1 MDWTDLKV
9 CPYITLLHNGE
20 VELEIEY
27 SKGIH
32 IKGIDLWLD
41 AEGVVD
47 FSFVSHAHIDHV
59 ARHKRI
65 LATPQTAKLYESRM
79 GKKTEVKV
87 LKYHQPYR
95 LRGATIELFPSGH
108 VLGSAQIMIQ
118 KGGVSLVYTGDFKL
132 RRGWTAEK
140 AEIKK
145 CDILIMESTFGLP
158 RYIFPPK
165 REVEKQIVDFVE
177 EAFSHNRIPVILA
190 YTLGKAQEAMKLLGN
205 RGFKLSVHGSI
216 CKLASVYEEFGV
228 KFRNYVPY
236 RPENLKGRVLI
247 APPWTKNSRMILNI
261 PRKRTALL
269 TGWAVDG
276 QAKNWYG
283 ADKLLPLSDHADFS
297 ELLEYAQKA
306 NPTKIYTVHGF
317 SEFVNHLKDQGFD
330 AEELRQRGKGF
341 RLSKE
346 LLLNYDLFRIL

>member
-1 MDWTDLKV
+1 M
-9 CPYITLLHNGE
+9 
-20 VELEIEY
+20 EIEY

-65 LATPQTAKLYESRM
+65 LATPQTAKLYENRL
-79 GKKTEVKV
+79 GKTKAKI
-87 LKYHQPYR
+87 LLYHQPYR
-95 LRGATIELFPSGH
+95 LRGAKIELFPSGH
-108 VLGSAQIMIQ
+108 ILGSAQIMI
-118 KGGVSLVYTGDFKL
+118 KRGGVRLVYTGDFKL
-132 RRGWTAEK
+132 RPGWTAEK
-140 AEIKK
+140 AEIKE

-158 RYIFPPK
+158 AYIFPSRK
-165 REVEKQIVDFVE
+165 EVEKQVIDFVRDCL
-177 EAFSHNRIPVILA
+177 SQDRTPVILA
-190 YTLGKAQEAMKLLGN
+190 YTLGKAQEAMKLLGS

-216 CKLASVYEEFGV
+216 LKLASVYEEFGV

-247 APPWTKNSRMILNI
+247 APPWAKRTRMILNI

-269 TGWAVDG
+269 TGWAIDSR
-276 QAKNWYG
+276 AKNRYG
-283 ADKLLPLSDHADFS
+283 VDKLFPLSDHADFS
-297 ELLEYAQKA
+297 ELLEYVKKA
-306 NPTKIYTVHGF
+306 NPAKVYTVHGF
-317 SEFVNHLKDQGFD
+317 REFVDHLKEEGFD
-330 AEELRQRGKGF
+330 AEELKRRGRGF
-341 RLSKE
+341 KLNKE